1 MITQTVDARGIATL
15 LLNRPEKHNALD
27 GQTINELHGALLDL
41 QGRADVRALILTGAG
56 KSFCAGGDIAHMR
69 SMLAASEV
77 DNKADA
83 QALAECLRAL
93 NEFDK
98 PVIARVNGNTFG
110 GGVGLVACADVA
122 IANTAVQFALSEVR
136 LGLVPATISP
146 YVVASIGARQA
157 RRWFLTAES
166 FDAQTAKSLGLIH
179 IVSAPEQLD
188 AAVEQQI
195 DLLLRAGPTALI
207 EAKKLV
213 RVVESNADVES
224 LMISTSDLL
233 ARLRVSSEGKEG
245 LTAFLER
252 RKPKWQ

>member
-1 MITQTVDARGIATL
+1 MIAQTVDARGIATL

-27 GQTINELHGALLDL
+27 GQTINELHGALMDL
-41 QGRADVRALILTGAG
+41 QGRQDVRAVVLTGAG

-69 SMLAASEV
+69 SMLAASQA
-77 DNKADA
+77 DNLADA

-98 PVIARVNGNTFG
+98 PVIAKVNGNAFG
-110 GGVGLVACADVA
+110 GGVGLVACADIAVA
-122 IANTAVQFALSEVR
+122 SATAHFALSEVR

-146 YVVASIGARQA
+146 YVVAAIGARQS

-166 FDAQTAKSLGLIH
+166 FDAETAKSLGLVH
-179 IVSAPEQLD
+179 MVSPTERLD
-188 AAVEQQI
+188 ETVEQQI

-213 RVVESNADVES
+213 RIVESNADLDS
-224 LMISTSDLL
+224 LVASTSDLL
-233 ARLRVSSEGKEG
+233 ARLRVSPEGKEG

-252 RKPKWQ
+252 RKPEWQ